1 MSVYVAVCKN
11 LASKNGLTMKTG
23 LGFVQGHWKYTTL
36 FHHKYDMVVEKQAKT
51 SNK

>member
-1 MSVYVAVCKN
+1 
-11 LASKNGLTMKTG
+11 MKAETEAAKERMR
-23 LGFVQGHWKYTTL
+23 LQAEAEKMKYTTL